1 MRLWAWS
8 FPWAAAANHP
18 GPSVSELVKVAD
30 DQGSEGAG
38 NLMSGNS
45 GSYRTARFGTW
56 VETERVLSGRA
67 RKQRTECEGRFVP
80 PVASSV
86 LDVAKPKRV
95 TAAFVPVVVVR
106 YPQIDCAEASMYDR
120 IFLLSQSFIPAV
132 NALLI
137 GSLIYQLRL
146 VPRWLPLVGFTGANP
161 ARRFRRRRALRSDR
175 GAWCNRGV
183 RNPDRGLG
191 VFAGRVF
198 GRQRLQALGHR
209 PLRPTCRSRRAIA
222 P

>member
-1 MRLWAWS
+1 MELSLGCRRE
-8 FPWAAAANHP
+8 PP

-30 DQGSEGAG
+30 DQGSEAAG
-38 NLMSGNS
+38 HLMSGNS

-95 TAAFVPVVVVR
+95 TAAFVPVVVGR
-106 YPQIDCAEASMYDR
+106 YPQIDCAEASIYDR

-132 NALLI
+132 NTLLI
-137 GSLIYQLRL
+137 GSLLYQSRL
-146 VPRWLPLVGFTGANP
+146 VPRWLPLVGFTGAT
-161 ARRFRRRRALRSDR
+161 LLVGSDVAVLFGLIGQH
-175 GAWCNRGV
+175 GAT
-183 RNPDRGLG
+183 G
-191 VFAGRVF
+191 VFAIPIAVWEFSLGVCLVVKGFRPSAIAALYGRPV
-198 GRQRLQALGHR
+198 AVAE
-209 PLRPTCRSRRAIA
+209 RSRQ
-222 P
+222 